1 MNTEIADKIANAI
14 EVKKEN
20 GVTQAGIALAS
31 GIARNTFARKMNAG
45 GADFTAYEIAR
56 IAIALNIHPAE
67 LLPKE
72 FRVKRVHEDAA

>member
-1 MNTEIADKIANAI
+1 MINEIAEKIANAI
-14 EVKKEN
+14 EAQKDN
-20 GVTQAGIALAS
+20 GVTRSSTALAS
-31 GIARNTFARKMNAG
+31 GIPRNTFNRKLNAG

-72 FRVKRVHEDAA
+72 FKNKIVRKDAA